1 MKAKMPPILLLGI
14 ASGISPFAMA
24 IVVPTLEVF
33 AQKYQAPYSTVQFII
48 SAYLFGLAVA
58 QPIVGFVSDKIGR
71 RPVLITGFLLYVVAS
86 IICVTTESINALIIA
101 RFLQGTGGSVG
112 SVISRAIIRDTTS
125 PEQSAKALSRVTAI
139 MGSAPMIAP
148 VIGGLAYQFFGN
160 PNDIFI
166 ITAIFGIVVLVPIFF
181 KIPETKETK
190 KDDLTQTV
198 QKDTWLEK
206 YKYLLSSK
214 IFLGSSFIYAFTT
227 GGFFSFLAVGSTV
240 FSKELG
246 IEATGFGVMWSLMTI
261 LYSLSSFISGNLS
274 EKYGL
279 MKVLLSGVIINLAA
293 GSLFFLLFYIA
304 GFTYLTIILP
314 LVLMFFGHGFL
325 VPMSTANAVSGKLA
339 VAGASSGLYS
349 SIGLA
354 IGGLFSI
361 LSGAIYDGNFS
372 PIAAIIMIS
381 TMLCALSYLLVRS
394 GERSRFD

>member
-1 MKAKMPPILLLGI
+1 MPPILLLGI

-24 IVVPTLEVF
+24 IVVPALEVF

-48 SAYLFGLAVA
+48 SAYLFGLAIA

-71 RPVLITGFLLYVVAS
+71 RPVLIAGFLLYVVAS
-86 IICVTTESINALIIA
+86 IICVTTESINALIIS

-166 ITAIFGIVVLVPIFF
+166 ITAFFGIVILVPIFF
-181 KIPETKETK
+181 KIPETK
-190 KDDLTQTV
+190 KDDLTQTD
-198 QKDTWLEK
+198 QEDTWYEK
-206 YKYLLSSK
+206 YKYLLGSK

-293 GSLFFLLFYIA
+293 GILFFLLFYIA

-381 TMLCALSYLLVRS
+381 TMLCALSYLLVQS

>member
-1 MKAKMPPILLLGI
+1 MPPILLLGI

-24 IVVPTLEVF
+24 IVVPALEVF

-48 SAYLFGLAVA
+48 SAYLFGLAIA

-71 RPVLITGFLLYVVAS
+71 RPVLIAGFLLYVVAS
-86 IICVTTESINALIIA
+86 IICVTTESINALIIS

-166 ITAIFGIVVLVPIFF
+166 ITAFFGIVILVPIFF
-181 KIPETKETK
+181 KIPETK
-190 KDDLTQTV
+190 KDDLTQTD
-198 QKDTWLEK
+198 QEDTWYEK

-293 GSLFFLLFYIA
+293 GILFFLLFYIA

-325 VPMSTANAVSGKLA
+325 VPMATANAVSGKLA

-381 TMLCALSYLLVRS
+381 TMLCALSYLLVQS

>member
-24 IVVPTLEVF
+24 IVVPALEVF

-48 SAYLFGLAVA
+48 SAYLFGLAIA

-71 RPVLITGFLLYVVAS
+71 RPVLIAGFLLYVVAS
-86 IICVTTESINALIIA
+86 IICVTTESINALIIS

-166 ITAIFGIVVLVPIFF
+166 ITAFFGIVILVPVFF
-181 KIPETKETK
+181 KIPETK
-190 KDDLTQTV
+190 KDDLTQTD
-198 QKDTWLEK
+198 QEDTWYEK

-293 GSLFFLLFYIA
+293 GILFFLLFYIA

-325 VPMSTANAVSGKLA
+325 VPMATANAVSGKLA

-381 TMLCALSYLLVRS
+381 TMLCALSYLLVQS

>member
-1 MKAKMPPILLLGI
+1 MPPILLLGI

-24 IVVPTLEVF
+24 IVVPALEVF

-48 SAYLFGLAVA
+48 SAYLFGLAIA

-71 RPVLITGFLLYVVAS
+71 RPVLIAGFLLYVVAS
-86 IICVTTESINALIIA
+86 IICVTTESINALIIS

-166 ITAIFGIVVLVPIFF
+166 ITAFFGIVILVPIFF
-181 KIPETKETK
+181 KIPETK
-190 KDDLTQTV
+190 KDDLTQTD
-198 QKDTWLEK
+198 QEDTWYEK
-206 YKYLLSSK
+206 YKYLLGSK

-293 GSLFFLLFYIA
+293 GILFFLLFYIA

-325 VPMSTANAVSGKLA
+325 VPMATANAVSGKLA

-381 TMLCALSYLLVRS
+381 TMLCALSYLLVQS

>member
-1 MKAKMPPILLLGI
+1 MKSEMPPILLLGI

-24 IVVPTLEVF
+24 IVVPALEVF

-71 RPVLITGFLLYVVAS
+71 RPVLIAGFLLYVVAS
-86 IICVTTESINALIIA
+86 IICVTTESINALIIS

-112 SVISRAIIRDTTS
+112 SVISRAIIRDTSS

-166 ITAIFGIVVLVPIFF
+166 ITALFGIVILVPIFF
-181 KIPETKETK
+181 KIPETK
-190 KDDLTQTV
+190 KDDLTQTD

-293 GSLFFLLFYIA
+293 GILFFLLFYIA

-381 TMLCALSYLLVRS
+381 TMLCALSYLLVQS

>member
-1 MKAKMPPILLLGI
+1 MKSEMPPILLLGI

-24 IVVPTLEVF
+24 IVVPALEVF

-71 RPVLITGFLLYVVAS
+71 RPVLIAGFLLYVVAS
-86 IICVTTESINALIIA
+86 IICVTTESINALIIS

-112 SVISRAIIRDTTS
+112 SVISRAIIRDTSS

-148 VIGGLAYQFFGN
+148 VVGGLAYQFFGN

-166 ITAIFGIVVLVPIFF
+166 ITALFGIVILVPIFF
-181 KIPETKETK
+181 KIPETK
-190 KDDLTQTV
+190 KDDLTQTD

-246 IEATGFGVMWSLMTI
+246 IEATGFGVIWSLMTI

-279 MKVLLSGVIINLAA
+279 MKVLLSGVIINLVA

-381 TMLCALSYLLVRS
+381 TMLCALSYLLVQS

>member
-1 MKAKMPPILLLGI
+1 MKSEMPPILLLGI

-24 IVVPTLEVF
+24 IVVPALEVF

-71 RPVLITGFLLYVVAS
+71 RPVLIAGFLLYVVAS
-86 IICVTTESINALIIA
+86 IICVTTESINALIIS

-112 SVISRAIIRDTTS
+112 SVISRAIIRDTNS

-148 VIGGLAYQFFGN
+148 VIGGLAYQFFGD

-166 ITAIFGIVVLVPIFF
+166 ITALFGIVILVPIFF
-181 KIPETKETK
+181 KIPETK
-190 KDDLTQTV
+190 KDDLTQTD
-198 QKDTWLEK
+198 QKDTWLKK

-349 SIGLA
+349 SIGLT

-372 PIAAIIMIS
+372 PIATLIMIS
-381 TMLCALSYLLVRS
+381 TMLCALSYLLVQS

>member
-24 IVVPTLEVF
+24 IVVPALEVF

-48 SAYLFGLAVA
+48 SAYLFGLAIA

-71 RPVLITGFLLYVVAS
+71 RPVLIAGFLLYVVAS
-86 IICVTTESINALIIA
+86 IICVTTESINALIIS

-166 ITAIFGIVVLVPIFF
+166 ITAFFGIVILVPIFF
-181 KIPETKETK
+181 KIPETK
-190 KDDLTQTV
+190 KDDLTQTD
-198 QKDTWLEK
+198 QEDTWYEK

-293 GSLFFLLFYIA
+293 GILFFLLFYIA

-325 VPMSTANAVSGKLA
+325 VPMATANAVSGKLA

-381 TMLCALSYLLVRS
+381 TMLCALSYLLVQS

>member
-24 IVVPTLEVF
+24 IVVPALEVF

-71 RPVLITGFLLYVVAS
+71 RPVLIAGFLLYVVAS
-86 IICVTTESINALIIA
+86 IICVTTESINALIIS

-112 SVISRAIIRDTTS
+112 SVISRAIIRDTSS

-166 ITAIFGIVVLVPIFF
+166 ITAFFGIVILVPIFF
-181 KIPETKETK
+181 KIPETK
-190 KDDLTQTV
+190 KDDLTQTD
-198 QKDTWLEK
+198 QEDTWYEK

-349 SIGLA
+349 SIGLT

-381 TMLCALSYLLVRS
+381 TMLCALSYLLVQS

>member
-1 MKAKMPPILLLGI
+1 MKSEMPPILLLGI

-24 IVVPTLEVF
+24 IVVPALEVF

-48 SAYLFGLAVA
+48 SAYLFGLAIA

-71 RPVLITGFLLYVVAS
+71 RPVLIAGFLLYVVAS
-86 IICVTTESINALIIA
+86 IICVTTESINALIIS

-125 PEQSAKALSRVTAI
+125 PEQSTKALSRVTAI

-166 ITAIFGIVVLVPIFF
+166 ITAFFGIVILVPIFF
-181 KIPETKETK
+181 KIPETK
-190 KDDLTQTV
+190 KDDLTQTD
-198 QKDTWLEK
+198 QEDTWYEK

-293 GSLFFLLFYIA
+293 GILFFLLFYIA

-381 TMLCALSYLLVRS
+381 TMLCALSYLLVQS

>member
-1 MKAKMPPILLLGI
+1 MKSEMPPISLLGI

-24 IVVPTLEVF
+24 IVVPALEVF

-48 SAYLFGLAVA
+48 SAYLFGLAVS

-71 RPVLITGFLLYVVAS
+71 RPVLIAGFLLYVVAS
-86 IICVTTESINALIIA
+86 IICVTTESINALIIS

-112 SVISRAIIRDTTS
+112 SVISRAIIRDTSS

-166 ITAIFGIVVLVPIFF
+166 ITALFGIVILVPIFF
-181 KIPETKETK
+181 KIPETK
-190 KDDLTQTV
+190 KDDLTQTD

-279 MKVLLSGVIINLAA
+279 MKVLLSGVIINLVA

-325 VPMSTANAVSGKLA
+325 VPMASNIRLDCWHIIRI
-339 VAGASSGLYS
+339 SSGSADTL
-349 SIGLA
+349 
-354 IGGLFSI
+354 
-361 LSGAIYDGNFS
+361 
-372 PIAAIIMIS
+372 
-381 TMLCALSYLLVRS
+381 
-394 GERSRFD
+394 

>member
-1 MKAKMPPILLLGI
+1 MKSEMPPILLLGI

-24 IVVPTLEVF
+24 IVVPALEVF

-71 RPVLITGFLLYVVAS
+71 RPVLIAGFLLYVVAS
-86 IICVTTESINALIIA
+86 IICVTTESINALIIS

-112 SVISRAIIRDTTS
+112 SVISRAIIRDTSS

-166 ITAIFGIVVLVPIFF
+166 ITALFGIVILVPIFF
-181 KIPETKETK
+181 KIPETK
-190 KDDLTQTV
+190 KDDLTQTD

-279 MKVLLSGVIINLAA
+279 MKVLLSGVIINLVA

-349 SIGLA
+349 SIGLT

-381 TMLCALSYLLVRS
+381 TMLCALSYLLVQS

>member
-1 MKAKMPPILLLGI
+1 MPPILLLGI

-24 IVVPTLEVF
+24 IVVPALEVF

-48 SAYLFGLAVA
+48 SAYLFGLAIA

-71 RPVLITGFLLYVVAS
+71 RPVLIAGFLLYVVAS
-86 IICVTTESINALIIA
+86 IICVTTESINALIIS

-112 SVISRAIIRDTTS
+112 SVISRAIIRDTSS

-166 ITAIFGIVVLVPIFF
+166 ITALFGIVILVPIFF
-181 KIPETKETK
+181 KIPETK
-190 KDDLTQTV
+190 KDDLTQTD

-279 MKVLLSGVIINLAA
+279 MKVLLSGVIINLVA

-349 SIGLA
+349 SIGLT

-381 TMLCALSYLLVRS
+381 TMLCALSYLLVQS

>member
-1 MKAKMPPILLLGI
+1 MKSEMPPILLLGI

-24 IVVPTLEVF
+24 IVVPALEVF

-71 RPVLITGFLLYVVAS
+71 RPVLIAGFLLYVVAS
-86 IICVTTESINALIIA
+86 IICVTTESINALIIS

-112 SVISRAIIRDTTS
+112 SVISRAIIRDTSS

-166 ITAIFGIVVLVPIFF
+166 ITALFGIVILVPIFF
-181 KIPETKETK
+181 KIPETK
-190 KDDLTQTV
+190 KDDLTQTD

-279 MKVLLSGVIINLAA
+279 MKVLLSGVIINLVA
-293 GSLFFLLFYIA
+293 GSLFLLLFYIA

-349 SIGLA
+349 SIGLT

-381 TMLCALSYLLVRS
+381 TMLCALSYLLVQS

>member
-1 MKAKMPPILLLGI
+1 MKSEMPPILLLGI

-24 IVVPTLEVF
+24 IVVPALEVF

-71 RPVLITGFLLYVVAS
+71 RPVLIAGFLLYVVAS
-86 IICVTTESINALIIA
+86 IICVTTESINALIIS

-112 SVISRAIIRDTTS
+112 SVISRAIIRDTSS

-148 VIGGLAYQFFGN
+148 VIGGLAYQFFGD

-166 ITAIFGIVVLVPIFF
+166 ITALFGIVILVPIFF
-181 KIPETKETK
+181 KIPETK
-190 KDDLTQTV
+190 KDDLTQTD

-279 MKVLLSGVIINLAA
+279 MKVLLSGVIINLVA

-349 SIGLA
+349 SIGLT

-381 TMLCALSYLLVRS
+381 TMLCALSYLLVQS

>member
-1 MKAKMPPILLLGI
+1 
-14 ASGISPFAMA
+14 
-24 IVVPTLEVF
+24 
-33 AQKYQAPYSTVQFII
+33 
-48 SAYLFGLAVA
+48 
-58 QPIVGFVSDKIGR
+58 
-71 RPVLITGFLLYVVAS
+71 
-86 IICVTTESINALIIA
+86 
-101 RFLQGTGGSVG
+101 
-112 SVISRAIIRDTTS
+112 
-125 PEQSAKALSRVTAI
+125 

-166 ITAIFGIVVLVPIFF
+166 ITAFFGIVILVPIFF
-181 KIPETKETK
+181 KIPETK
-190 KDDLTQTV
+190 KDDLTQTD
-198 QKDTWLEK
+198 QEDTWYEK
-206 YKYLLSSK
+206 YKYLLGSK

-293 GSLFFLLFYIA
+293 GILFFLLFYIA
-304 GFTYLTIILP
+304 SFTYLTIILP

-381 TMLCALSYLLVRS
+381 TMLCALSYLLVQS

>member
-24 IVVPTLEVF
+24 IVVPALEVF

-48 SAYLFGLAVA
+48 SAYLFGLAIA

-71 RPVLITGFLLYVVAS
+71 RPVLIAGFLLYVVAS
-86 IICVTTESINALIIA
+86 IICVTTESINALIIS

-166 ITAIFGIVVLVPIFF
+166 ITAFFGIVILVPIFF
-181 KIPETKETK
+181 KIPETK
-190 KDDLTQTV
+190 KDDLTQTD

-293 GSLFFLLFYIA
+293 GILFFLLFYIA

-381 TMLCALSYLLVRS
+381 TMLCALSYLLVQS

>member
-24 IVVPTLEVF
+24 IVVPALEVF

-48 SAYLFGLAVA
+48 SAYLFGLAIA

-71 RPVLITGFLLYVVAS
+71 RPVLIAGFLLYVVAS
-86 IICVTTESINALIIA
+86 IICVTTESINALIIS

-166 ITAIFGIVVLVPIFF
+166 ITAFFGIVILVPIFF
-181 KIPETKETK
+181 KIPETK
-190 KDDLTQTV
+190 KDDLTQTD
-198 QKDTWLEK
+198 QEDTWHEK

-293 GSLFFLLFYIA
+293 GILFFLLFYIA
-304 GFTYLTIILP
+304 SFTYLTIILP

-325 VPMSTANAVSGKLA
+325 VPMATANAVSGKLA

-381 TMLCALSYLLVRS
+381 TMLCALSYLLVQS

>member
-1 MKAKMPPILLLGI
+1 MKSEMPPILLLGI

-24 IVVPTLEVF
+24 IVVPALEVF

-71 RPVLITGFLLYVVAS
+71 RPVLIAGFLLYVVAS
-86 IICVTTESINALIIA
+86 IICVTTESINALILS

-112 SVISRAIIRDTTS
+112 SVISRAIIRDTSS

-166 ITAIFGIVVLVPIFF
+166 ITALFGIVILVPIFF
-181 KIPETKETK
+181 KIPETK
-190 KDDLTQTV
+190 KDDLTQTD

-349 SIGLA
+349 SIGLT

>member
-1 MKAKMPPILLLGI
+1 MKSEMPPILLLGI

-24 IVVPTLEVF
+24 IVVPALEVF

-71 RPVLITGFLLYVVAS
+71 RPVLIAGFLLYVVAS
-86 IICVTTESINALIIA
+86 IICVTTESINALIIS

-112 SVISRAIIRDTTS
+112 SVISRAIIRDTSS

-166 ITAIFGIVVLVPIFF
+166 ITALFGIVILVPIFF
-181 KIPETKETK
+181 KIPETK
-190 KDDLTQTV
+190 KDDLTQTD

-293 GSLFFLLFYIA
+293 GSLFFMLFYIA

-381 TMLCALSYLLVRS
+381 TMLCALSYLLVQS

>member
-1 MKAKMPPILLLGI
+1 MPPILLLGI

-24 IVVPTLEVF
+24 IVVPALEVF

-71 RPVLITGFLLYVVAS
+71 RPVLIAGFLLYVVAS
-86 IICVTTESINALIIA
+86 IICVTTESINALIIS

-112 SVISRAIIRDTTS
+112 SVISRAIIRDTSS

-166 ITAIFGIVVLVPIFF
+166 ITAFFGIVILVPIFF
-181 KIPETKETK
+181 KIPETK
-190 KDDLTQTV
+190 KDDLTQTD

-279 MKVLLSGVIINLAA
+279 MKVLLSGVIINLVA

-349 SIGLA
+349 SIGLT

-381 TMLCALSYLLVRS
+381 TMLCALSYLLVQS

>member
-1 MKAKMPPILLLGI
+1 
-14 ASGISPFAMA
+14 
-24 IVVPTLEVF
+24 
-33 AQKYQAPYSTVQFII
+33 
-48 SAYLFGLAVA
+48 
-58 QPIVGFVSDKIGR
+58 
-71 RPVLITGFLLYVVAS
+71 
-86 IICVTTESINALIIA
+86 
-101 RFLQGTGGSVG
+101 
-112 SVISRAIIRDTTS
+112 
-125 PEQSAKALSRVTAI
+125 
-139 MGSAPMIAP
+139 MIAP

-166 ITAIFGIVVLVPIFF
+166 ITALFGIVILVPIFF
-181 KIPETKETK
+181 KIPETK
-190 KDDLTQTV
+190 KDDLTQTD

-381 TMLCALSYLLVRS
+381 TMLCALSYLLVQS

>member
-1 MKAKMPPILLLGI
+1 MKSKMPPILLLGI

-24 IVVPTLEVF
+24 IVVPALEVF

-71 RPVLITGFLLYVVAS
+71 RPVLIAGFLLYVVAS
-86 IICVTTESINALIIA
+86 IICVTTESINALIIS

-112 SVISRAIIRDTTS
+112 SVISRAIIRDTSS

-166 ITAIFGIVVLVPIFF
+166 ITALFGIVILVPIFF
-181 KIPETKETK
+181 KIPETK
-190 KDDLTQTV
+190 KDDLTQTD

-279 MKVLLSGVIINLAA
+279 MKVLLSGVIINLVA

-381 TMLCALSYLLVRS
+381 TMLCALSYLLVQS

>member
-1 MKAKMPPILLLGI
+1 MKSEMPPILLLGI

-24 IVVPTLEVF
+24 IVVPALEVF

-71 RPVLITGFLLYVVAS
+71 RPVLIAGFLLYVVAS
-86 IICVTTESINALIIA
+86 IICVTTESINALIIS

-112 SVISRAIIRDTTS
+112 SVISRAIIRDTSS

-166 ITAIFGIVVLVPIFF
+166 ITALFGIVILVPIFF
-181 KIPETKETK
+181 KIPETK
-190 KDDLTQTV
+190 KDDLTQTD

-293 GSLFFLLFYIA
+293 GSLFFMLFYIA

-349 SIGLA
+349 SIGLT

-372 PIAAIIMIS
+372 PIATIIMIS
-381 TMLCALSYLLVRS
+381 TMLCALSYLLVQS

>member
-24 IVVPTLEVF
+24 IVVPALEVF

-48 SAYLFGLAVA
+48 SAYLFGLAIA

-71 RPVLITGFLLYVVAS
+71 RPVLIAGFLLYVVAS
-86 IICVTTESINALIIA
+86 IICVTTESINALIIS

-166 ITAIFGIVVLVPIFF
+166 ITAFFGIVILVPIFF
-181 KIPETKETK
+181 KIPETK
-190 KDDLTQTV
+190 KDDLTQTD
-198 QKDTWLEK
+198 QEDTWYEK
-206 YKYLLSSK
+206 YKYLLGSK

-293 GSLFFLLFYIA
+293 GILFFLLFYIA

-381 TMLCALSYLLVRS
+381 TMLCALSYLLVQS

>member
-1 MKAKMPPILLLGI
+1 MKSEMPPILLLGI

-24 IVVPTLEVF
+24 IVVPALEVF

-48 SAYLFGLAVA
+48 SAYLFGLAFA

-71 RPVLITGFLLYVVAS
+71 RPVLIAGFLLYVVAS
-86 IICVTTESINALIIA
+86 IICVTTESINALIIS

-112 SVISRAIIRDTTS
+112 SVISRAIIRDTSS

-148 VIGGLAYQFFGN
+148 VIGGLAYQFFGD

-166 ITAIFGIVVLVPIFF
+166 ITALFGIVILVPIFF
-181 KIPETKETK
+181 KIPETK
-190 KDDLTQTV
+190 KDDLTQTD

-246 IEATGFGVMWSLMTI
+246 IEATGFGLMWSLMTI

-349 SIGLA
+349 SIGLT

>member
-24 IVVPTLEVF
+24 IVVPALEVF

-48 SAYLFGLAVA
+48 SAYLFGLAIA

-71 RPVLITGFLLYVVAS
+71 RPVLIAGFLLYVVAS
-86 IICVTTESINALIIA
+86 IICVTTESINALIIS

-166 ITAIFGIVVLVPIFF
+166 ITAFFGIVILVPIFF
-181 KIPETKETK
+181 KIPETK
-190 KDDLTQTV
+190 KDDLTQTD
-198 QKDTWLEK
+198 QEDTWYEK

-293 GSLFFLLFYIA
+293 GILFFLLFYIA

-381 TMLCALSYLLVRS
+381 TMLCALSYLLVQS

>member
-24 IVVPTLEVF
+24 IVVPALEVF

-48 SAYLFGLAVA
+48 SAYLFGLAIA

-71 RPVLITGFLLYVVAS
+71 RPVLIAGFLLYVVAS
-86 IICVTTESINALIIA
+86 IICVTTESINALIIS

-112 SVISRAIIRDTTS
+112 SVISRAIIRDTSS

-166 ITAIFGIVVLVPIFF
+166 ITALFGIVILVPIFF
-181 KIPETKETK
+181 KIPETK
-190 KDDLTQTV
+190 KDDLTQTD

-293 GSLFFLLFYIA
+293 GSLFLLLFYIA
-304 GFTYLTIILP
+304 DFTYLTIILP

-325 VPMSTANAVSGKLA
+325 VPMATANAVSGKLA

-381 TMLCALSYLLVRS
+381 TMLCALSYLLVQS

>member
-1 MKAKMPPILLLGI
+1 MKSEMPPILLLGI

-24 IVVPTLEVF
+24 IVVPALEVF

-71 RPVLITGFLLYVVAS
+71 RPVLIAGFLLYVVAS
-86 IICVTTESINALIIA
+86 IICVTTESINALIIS

-112 SVISRAIIRDTTS
+112 SVISRAIIRDTSS

-166 ITAIFGIVVLVPIFF
+166 ITALFGIVILVPIFF
-181 KIPETKETK
+181 KIPETK
-190 KDDLTQTV
+190 KDDLTQTD

-246 IEATGFGVMWSLMTI
+246 IEATGFGVIWSLMTI

-293 GSLFFLLFYIA
+293 GSLFFMLFYIA

-372 PIAAIIMIS
+372 PIATLIMIS
-381 TMLCALSYLLVRS
+381 TMLCALSYLLVQS

>member
-1 MKAKMPPILLLGI
+1 MKSEMPPILLLGI

-24 IVVPTLEVF
+24 IVVPALEVF
-33 AQKYQAPYSTVQFII
+33 AHKYQAPYSTVQFII

-71 RPVLITGFLLYVVAS
+71 RPVLIAGFLLYVVAS
-86 IICVTTESINALIIA
+86 IICVTTESINALIIS

-112 SVISRAIIRDTTS
+112 SVISRAIIRDTSS

-166 ITAIFGIVVLVPIFF
+166 ITALFGIVILVPIFF
-181 KIPETKETK
+181 KIPETK
-190 KDDLTQTV
+190 KDDLTQTD

-279 MKVLLSGVIINLAA
+279 MKVLLSGVIINLVA

-349 SIGLA
+349 SIGLT

-381 TMLCALSYLLVRS
+381 TMLCALSYLLVQS

>member
-1 MKAKMPPILLLGI
+1 
-14 ASGISPFAMA
+14 MA
-24 IVVPTLEVF
+24 IVVPALEVF

-48 SAYLFGLAVA
+48 SAYLFGLAIA

-71 RPVLITGFLLYVVAS
+71 RPVLIAGFLLYVVAS
-86 IICVTTESINALIIA
+86 IICVTTESINALIIS

-166 ITAIFGIVVLVPIFF
+166 ITAFFGIVILVPIFF
-181 KIPETKETK
+181 KIPETK
-190 KDDLTQTV
+190 KDDLTQTD
-198 QKDTWLEK
+198 QEDTWYEK

-293 GSLFFLLFYIA
+293 GILFFLLFYIA

-325 VPMSTANAVSGKLA
+325 VPMATANAVSGKLA

-381 TMLCALSYLLVRS
+381 TMLCALSYLLVQS

>member
-24 IVVPTLEVF
+24 IVVPALEVF

-48 SAYLFGLAVA
+48 SAYLFGLAIA

-71 RPVLITGFLLYVVAS
+71 RPVLIAGFLLYVVAS
-86 IICVTTESINALIIA
+86 IICVTTESINALIIS

-166 ITAIFGIVVLVPIFF
+166 ITAFFGIVILVPIFF
-181 KIPETKETK
+181 KIPETK
-190 KDDLTQTV
+190 KDDLTQTD
-198 QKDTWLEK
+198 QEDTWYEK
-206 YKYLLSSK
+206 YKYLLGSK

-293 GSLFFLLFYIA
+293 GILFFLLFYIA

-325 VPMSTANAVSGKLA
+325 VPMATANAVSGKLA

-381 TMLCALSYLLVRS
+381 TMLCALSYLLVQS

>member
-1 MKAKMPPILLLGI
+1 MKSEMPPILLLGI

-24 IVVPTLEVF
+24 IVVPALEVF

-71 RPVLITGFLLYVVAS
+71 RPVLIAGFLLYVVAS
-86 IICVTTESINALIIA
+86 IICVTTESINALIIS

-112 SVISRAIIRDTTS
+112 SVISRAIIRDTSS

-166 ITAIFGIVVLVPIFF
+166 ITALFGIVILVPIFF
-181 KIPETKETK
+181 KIPETK
-190 KDDLTQTV
+190 KDDLTQTD

-381 TMLCALSYLLVRS
+381 TMLCALSYLLVQS

>member
-1 MKAKMPPILLLGI
+1 MKSEMPPILLLGI

-24 IVVPTLEVF
+24 IVVPALEVF

-71 RPVLITGFLLYVVAS
+71 RPVLIAGFLLYVVAS
-86 IICVTTESINALIIA
+86 IICVTTESINALIIS

-112 SVISRAIIRDTTS
+112 SVISRAIIRDTSS

-166 ITAIFGIVVLVPIFF
+166 ITALFGIVILVPIFF
-181 KIPETKETK
+181 KIPETK
-190 KDDLTQTV
+190 KDDLTQTD

-246 IEATGFGVMWSLMTI
+246 IEATGFGLMWSLMTI

-349 SIGLA
+349 SIGLT

-372 PIAAIIMIS
+372 PIAVIIMIS

>member
-1 MKAKMPPILLLGI
+1 MKSEMPPILLLGI

-24 IVVPTLEVF
+24 IVVPALEVF

-71 RPVLITGFLLYVVAS
+71 RPVLIAGFLLYVVAS
-86 IICVTTESINALIIA
+86 IICVTTESINALIIS

-112 SVISRAIIRDTTS
+112 SVISRAIIRDTSS

-166 ITAIFGIVVLVPIFF
+166 ITALFGIVILVPIFF
-181 KIPETKETK
+181 KIPETK
-190 KDDLTQTV
+190 KDDLTQTD

-349 SIGLA
+349 SIGLT

-372 PIAAIIMIS
+372 PIAILIMIS
-381 TMLCALSYLLVRS
+381 TMLCALSYLLVQS

>member
-1 MKAKMPPILLLGI
+1 MKSEMPPILLLGI

-24 IVVPTLEVF
+24 IVVPALEVF

-71 RPVLITGFLLYVVAS
+71 RPVLIAGFLLYVVAS
-86 IICVTTESINALIIA
+86 IICVTTESINALIIS

-112 SVISRAIIRDTTS
+112 SVISRAIIRDTSS

-166 ITAIFGIVVLVPIFF
+166 ITALFGIVILVPIFF
-181 KIPETKETK
+181 KIPETK
-190 KDDLTQTV
+190 KDDLTQTD

-279 MKVLLSGVIINLAA
+279 MKVLLSGVIINLVA

-349 SIGLA
+349 SIGLT

-372 PIAAIIMIS
+372 PIATIIMIS
-381 TMLCALSYLLVRS
+381 TMLCALSYLLVQS

>member
-24 IVVPTLEVF
+24 IVVPALEVF

-48 SAYLFGLAVA
+48 SAYLFGLAIA

-71 RPVLITGFLLYVVAS
+71 RPVLIAGFLLYVVAS
-86 IICVTTESINALIIA
+86 IICVTTESINALIIS

-166 ITAIFGIVVLVPIFF
+166 ITAFFGIVILVPIFF
-181 KIPETKETK
+181 KIPETK
-190 KDDLTQTV
+190 KDDLTQTD
-198 QKDTWLEK
+198 QEDTWYEK
-206 YKYLLSSK
+206 YKYLLGSK

-349 SIGLA
+349 SIGLT

>member
-1 MKAKMPPILLLGI
+1 MPPILLLGI

-24 IVVPTLEVF
+24 IVVPALEVF

-48 SAYLFGLAVA
+48 SAYLFGLAIA

-71 RPVLITGFLLYVVAS
+71 RPVLIAGFLLYVVAS
-86 IICVTTESINALIIA
+86 IICVTTESINALIIS

-112 SVISRAIIRDTTS
+112 SVISRAIIRDTSS

-166 ITAIFGIVVLVPIFF
+166 ITAFFGIVILVPIFF
-181 KIPETKETK
+181 KIPETK
-190 KDDLTQTV
+190 KDDLTQTD
-198 QKDTWLEK
+198 QEDTWYEK
-206 YKYLLSSK
+206 YKYLLGSK

-293 GSLFFLLFYIA
+293 GILFFLLFYIA

-381 TMLCALSYLLVRS
+381 TMLCALSYLLVQS

>member
-24 IVVPTLEVF
+24 IVVPALEVF

-48 SAYLFGLAVA
+48 SAYLFGLAIA

-71 RPVLITGFLLYVVAS
+71 RPVLIAGFLLYVVAS
-86 IICVTTESINALIIA
+86 IICVTTESINALIIS

-166 ITAIFGIVVLVPIFF
+166 ITAFFGIVILVPIFF
-181 KIPETKETK
+181 KIPETK
-190 KDDLTQTV
+190 KDDLTQTD
-198 QKDTWLEK
+198 QEDTWYEK
-206 YKYLLSSK
+206 YKYLLGSK

-293 GSLFFLLFYIA
+293 GILFFLLFYIA
-304 GFTYLTIILP
+304 SFTYLTIILP

-381 TMLCALSYLLVRS
+381 TMLCALSYLLVQS

>member
-1 MKAKMPPILLLGI
+1 MKSEMPPILLLGI

-24 IVVPTLEVF
+24 IVVPALEVF

-71 RPVLITGFLLYVVAS
+71 RPVLIAGFLLYVVAS
-86 IICVTTESINALIIA
+86 IICVTTESINALIIS

-112 SVISRAIIRDTTS
+112 SVISRAIIRDTSS

-166 ITAIFGIVVLVPIFF
+166 ITALFGIVILVPIFF
-181 KIPETKETK
+181 KIPETK
-190 KDDLTQTV
+190 KDDLTQTD

-279 MKVLLSGVIINLAA
+279 MKVLLSGVIINLVA

-349 SIGLA
+349 SIGLT